1 MLQLIVSSIQYSTTH
16 KLFVIRLSVDVRV
29 SCIMFSYKSKYF
41 LQFLPIKNFIN
52 KKVNAHQMQENK
64 IPFPFFVLSLKKY
77 IHLSTYI
84 HFLFICLFFTLCNL
98 LFTNCK
104 YEKRKKK
111 IFETVYFSR
120 LLCIKLNPKKT
131 KRHKSLQIIF
141 QFCLTERTSSNFFP
155 SSSHTYI

>member
-1 MLQLIVSSIQYSTTH
+1 MLQLIVFSIQYSTTH

-29 SCIMFSYKSKYF
+29 SCLVINRNIFFSFYLLKIS
-41 LQFLPIKNFIN
+41 L

-77 IHLSTYI
+77 IHLSRYI
-84 HFLFICLFFTLCNL
+84 HYLFICLFFTYVICYLQIVNM
-98 LFTNCK
+98 K
-104 YEKRKKK
+104 KEKK